1 MGTAKHFHTWTFDSN
16 ESVRAQMY
24 QLIRLTRHG
33 LEPEKGTDAVIE
45 KLVMDRCLKVLA
57 PEMQ

>member
-1 MGTAKHFHTWTFDSN
+1 
-16 ESVRAQMY
+16 MY

>member
-1 MGTAKHFHTWTFDSN
+1 
-16 ESVRAQMY
+16 MY

-45 KLVMDRCLKVLA
+45 KLVMDRCLKVGQGNPKTADQLV
-57 PEMQ
+57 